1 MIFLLPK
8 IRIQY
13 IILVRGGDSMVFN
26 GQNGCAISKIVYMED
41 TTGKLDERLEKCGI
55 TVHYETEPPRG
66 DGIYSVI
73 LSGNQKFPFWIYNRD
88 ILLIGEEFMIVE
100 SVQYNTFEPI
110 STVMI
115 DIKKARY
122 ADFKEWYPDICVT
135 KDKIEF
141 DNRFHKVKKLIL
153 KNISDLEWIDLSTGI
168 GTTK

>member
-1 MIFLLPK
+1 
-8 IRIQY
+8 
-13 IILVRGGDSMVFN
+13 MVFD
-26 GQNGCAISKIVYMED
+26 GQNDVAIFKIGYMED
-41 TTGKLDERLEKCGI
+41 HTGKFDERLEKCGI

-73 LSGNQKFPFWIYNRD
+73 LSGNQKLPFWIYDRD
-88 ILLIGEEFMIVE
+88 IILVGEDFMIVE
-100 SVQYNTFEPI
+100 SVQYDTFEPI

-135 KDKIEF
+135 KDGIEL
-141 DNRFHKVKKLIL
+141 DNRFHKVKKMIL
-153 KNISDLEWIDLSTGI
+153 KNTCDLEWIDLSTGI

>member
-1 MIFLLPK
+1 
-8 IRIQY
+8 
-13 IILVRGGDSMVFN
+13 MVFD
-26 GQNGCAISKIVYMED
+26 GQNDVAIFKIGYMED
-41 TTGKLDERLEKCGI
+41 HTGKFDKRLEKCGI

-73 LSGNQKFPFWIYNRD
+73 LSGNQKLPFWIYDRD
-88 ILLIGEEFMIVE
+88 IILVGEDFMIVE
-100 SVQYNTFEPI
+100 SVQYDTFEPI

-135 KDKIEF
+135 KDGIEL
-141 DNRFHKVKKLIL
+141 DNRFHKVKKMIL
-153 KNISDLEWIDLSTGI
+153 KNTCDLEWIDLSTGI